1 MTNKHQDDLMR
12 NMRNLVQDYVDKM
25 EYTADI
31 DGDMEYTGHEEVN
44 RIMLMVDNA
53 DGNEKWRLTN
63 IILEATS
70 IPYKEEAE
78 LNGIPLL

>member
-12 NMRNLVQDYVDKM
+12 NMRNLVQDYVDK
-25 EYTADI
+25 
-31 DGDMEYTGHEEVN
+31 MEYTGHEEVN

-63 IILEATS
+63 IMLEATTS
-70 IPYKEEAE
+70 PYKEEAE